1 MRNRKN
7 QPAPCHNAAC
17 GLAALGRALADEPP
31 VAPGLKGH
39 WARLAGRLGRFH
51 ADQEGAMLD
60 YVMVLAVLIPMVIFL
75 FVKMFQVLADYFGM
89 IAFYA
94 SWPFL

>member
-1 MRNRKN
+1 MKRLLCGGGAGQAPVSPTRF
-7 QPAPCHNAAC
+7 QPSQPKR
-17 GLAALGRALADEPP
+17 LLRRSRLR
-31 VAPGLKGH
+31 VAQRVVDSLH
-39 WARLAGRLGRFH
+39 RFH